1 MMTMI
6 RLTAVLL
13 AFFLASAAYASGSV
27 VLRTSVRL
35 ATEGPIVRLADIA
48 ELTGEATA
56 FADLEIVR
64 MTDAHEAIEIP
75 VREVRAKLDAA
86 GVHWG
91 RTTLSGRAVVVRARK
106 SDLSP
111 PLAMTPAA
119 IPGAVQQESSSRRQP
134 PQPLEAADLA
144 ERATLRG
151 EIARFIAR
159 GLAVDPSELRLT
171 FDERD
176 AALLDDAT
184 RRVGY
189 EIEPAGALRRARVD
203 LIVRLW
209 SDGRVAERRSMSA
222 SPLVRTP
229 VVVLRDAVDRGAVI
243 QAEHVEV
250 VHQWL
255 APNQVGLLSSP
266 DDAAGR
272 LAAVRLREGDILR
285 VHHVRREN
293 IVRRGEQITVRC
305 IVGGAVIKLQAEA
318 RSDGALGESIELRK
332 HGERDT
338 FVAVI
343 TGRGEAILDLT
354 RGRESHVSQ

>member
-6 RLTAVLL
+6 RFIAVLL
-13 AFFLASAAYASGSV
+13 ALLLAAAAHAGGSI
-27 VLRTSVRL
+27 VLRSSVRL
-35 ATEGPIVRLADIA
+35 ATEGSIVRLADIA
-48 ELTGEATA
+48 ELTGEATT
-56 FADLEIVR
+56 FADLEIAR
-64 MTDAHEAIEIP
+64 ITDAHAALEIP
-75 VREVRAKLDAA
+75 IREVRAKLDEA

-91 RTTLSGRAVVVRARK
+91 RVTLNGRAVVVRARK

-111 PLAMTPAA
+111 PLAMTPAT
-119 IPGAVQQESSSRRQP
+119 IPGAAQQEGVSRRQP
-134 PQPLEAADLA
+134 ALPLEAADLA

-151 EIARFIAR
+151 EIARFVAR
-159 GLAVDPSELRLT
+159 GLAIDPSDLRLT
-171 FDERD
+171 FDERE

-189 EIEPAGALRRARVD
+189 EIEPAGGLRSARVD
-203 LIVRLW
+203 LIVRVW
-209 SDGRVAERRSMSA
+209 SEGRVAERRSMSVL
-222 SPLVRTP
+222 PLVRTP
-229 VVVLRDAVDRGAVI
+229 VLVMRDAVDRGAVI
-243 QAEHVEV
+243 DAEHVEV

-255 APNQVGLLSSP
+255 APNQVGLLSSV
-266 DDAAGR
+266 DEAAGR

-285 VHHVRREN
+285 SNHVRREN

-305 IVGGAVIKLQAEA
+305 LVGGAVIKLQAEA

-332 HGERDT
+332 LGERDT

-354 RGRESHVSQ
+354 RGRENHASQ